1 MEYTFKNSFSERSAT
16 VKLDEYTISYQS
28 DGKDLIIPYVNILSV
43 RLKKRGLKYVTIIQ
57 STNQPELYISNQYIF
72 SNKQSE
78 DKSRQYST
86 FVRVLHFHLREK
98 SKACYVCGKELR
110 NILFSAFA
118 SVIVAFGLSFIVDSL
133 KLNPFNI
140 IATAL
145 VFSLLSV
152 FLIIS
157 MNWRH
162 FPNPYNPEDIPLQFL
177 PAA

>member
-43 RLKKRGLKYVTIIQ
+43 RLKKQGSKYVTIIK
-57 STNQPELYISNQYIF
+57 STDQPELHVSNQYIL

-78 DKSRQYST
+78 DISRQYIT

-110 NILFSAFA
+110 NILFSACA
-118 SVIVAFGLSFIVDSL
+118 SVIIAFGLSFIVDSL
-133 KLNPFNI
+133 QVNPFNI

-145 VFSLLSV
+145 VFSFLSI
-152 FLIIS
+152 FLIVSI
-157 MNWRH
+157 NWGH
-162 FPNPYNPEDIPLQFL
+162 FPNPYQPENIPLQFL